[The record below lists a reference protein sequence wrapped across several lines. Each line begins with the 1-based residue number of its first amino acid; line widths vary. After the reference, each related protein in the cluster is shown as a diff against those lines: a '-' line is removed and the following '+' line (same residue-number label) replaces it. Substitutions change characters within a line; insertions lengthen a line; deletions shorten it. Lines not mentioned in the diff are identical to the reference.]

1 MLLMVWCGHVLNDTL
16 SVIRSSNQA
25 AVSSDGSKRT
35 AGDGG
40 HFHTGYFQTESGFSF
55 AAGVPFAT
63 CSSRM
68 VTTSASVT
76 LEYQV
81 LSG

>member
-1 MLLMVWCGHVLNDTL
+1 MVFVLVMTWYDHVPRDTL
-16 SVIRSSNQA
+16 SVIGLSNQA
-25 AVSSDGSKRT
+25 SVSSGRSKQ
-35 AGDGG
+35 AVGDDVY
-40 HFHTGYFQTESGFSF
+40 FHTESGFSV

>member
-1 MLLMVWCGHVLNDTL
+1 MVFVLVMAWYGHVPKNTL
-16 SVIRSSNQA
+16 SAIGLSNQA
-25 AVSSDGSKRT
+25 PCSSDRSKR
-35 AGDGG
+35 AVGDEAY
-40 HFHTGYFQTESGFSF
+40 FHTESGFSF

>member
-1 MLLMVWCGHVLNDTL
+1 MVFVLVMTWYGHVPRDTL
-16 SVIRSSNQA
+16 SAIGLTDQA
-25 AVSSDGSKRT
+25 PVLSDRLKQAVG
-35 AGDGG
+35 GDVY
-40 HFHTGYFQTESGFSF
+40 FHTESGFSF
-55 AAGVPFAT
+55 AAGVPFTT

-68 VTTSASVT
+68 VATSASVT